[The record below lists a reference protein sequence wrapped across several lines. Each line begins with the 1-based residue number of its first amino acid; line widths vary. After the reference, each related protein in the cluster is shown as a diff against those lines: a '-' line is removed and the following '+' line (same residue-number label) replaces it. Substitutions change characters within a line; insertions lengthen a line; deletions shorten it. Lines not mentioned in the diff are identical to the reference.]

1 MSNINIPKLPWPF
14 SVLPTQLWV
23 LVFLYL
29 FMTLA
34 SAVVAIFVSKFYY
47 FMPIFMFAPSNL
59 KWKLAGL
66 VFAVSLLQYYNW
78 IPEFNS
84 LF

>member
-1 MSNINIPKLPWPF
+1 MNGLKIPQLPWPL
-14 SVLPTQLWV
+14 SVVPTQLWV
-23 LVFLYL
+23 VIFLYL
-29 FMTLA
+29 FFTISGAIIAIIA
-34 SAVVAIFVSKFYY
+34 SKIYY

-66 VFAVSLLQYYNW
+66 LFAVSLLQYYRW
-78 IPEFNS
+78 IPEFDS